1 MIPQKLRLKNFLSYQ
16 QLALDFSG
24 LHVACIC
31 GANGAGKSSL
41 LEAISW
47 AIWGASRVASQ
58 DDVIHVGSKEA
69 QVDFTFIAG
78 GEVYRVIR
86 TRSRN
91 SSTSL
96 EFQVQSEGKF
106 KSLTERKVQS
116 TQQTIV
122 SHLKMDYETFINSAY
137 LRQGRADEFMLKR
150 PSDRKQILAD
160 MLALSQYD
168 QLAERAKD
176 MARTSKAEA
185 AVLENLLSHLRE
197 QIQAGEAIAPQLEIL
212 RSQLIDLQVW
222 ESRDH
227 QRLQVVE
234 ELQNKYQIL
243 LQQLTWQQQQQSS
256 LMANLTQSSR
266 QLASQQR
273 QLQQL
278 EGYLAQR
285 SPILQDHE
293 RYQLLCSQEADFERK
308 LQKYQQLCDRR
319 GEFSHKLTSL
329 QSELKGQLRHYQA
342 QLEGLVQQE
351 SDLKTIL
358 GRAIEI
364 EAAIAELHKA
374 RAVLQE
380 FDRLHAQSTPLVHRH
395 QVLKHQLEREQTR
408 LAAKLD
414 ELVTKR
420 EQLYLQVKNHDQLLL
435 NAQEIDRQII
445 FLQNKQVYQQRVHEK
460 GLERRDFLERLK
472 TRLADSEAA
481 FHKLEAKMRQ
491 LTVPNAPCTLCD
503 RPLDEAHWQ
512 LVQKKHKQ
520 ESRDLQADIWIVKEQ
535 QAASNC
541 EIEVLREEYRVLKKE
556 LAPLNDLIQRKG
568 TLQER
573 LKAIA
578 EAKQRLVQIDAD
590 IQDLSDRLQ
599 NQNYMR
605 EAWEEMELID
615 RNIHK
620 FAYDEKNHALARGDV
635 ERWRWAEV
643 KQSELKN
650 AQRQAEHLSQKI
662 PDLQTKIHQ
671 LQERLTKNLIDLEVQ
686 HELEQCD
693 RTLTQLAYD
702 PDLHQQLRTQKHDL
716 TTSLLRYQE
725 LTRAEQEYPELQQQ
739 VNHLQ
744 QSQTKQ
750 QQELQIITNQI
761 SELQSQIQSLHG
773 DHGSEIQ
780 SLRQNLQNWR
790 SQMDR
795 LLGQIGSLQQAQQ
808 QLEQSRHREQETLT
822 QIEQSRHRQRI
833 HTELHQAFGKN
844 GIQALML
851 ENVLPQI
858 EVEAN
863 QILAQLSDR
872 QLNVRF
878 ITQKSGKKS
887 DRLIETLDIEI
898 ADTRGTR
905 PYETYSGGE
914 AFRINFAVRLA
925 LSRVLAQRKGSTLQT
940 LIIDEGF
947 GSQDQLGCDRL
958 VSAINAIAP
967 DFECILVITHMPQM
981 KEAFNTLIEVSKGE
995 EGSTVQLIG

>member
-41 LEAISW
+41 LEAICW
-47 AIWGASRVASQ
+47 AIWGESRAASE
-58 DDVIHVGSKEA
+58 DDVIYVGSKET

-106 KSLTERKVQS
+106 KSLTERKVRA
-116 TQQTIV
+116 TQQTII
-122 SHLKMDYETFINSAY
+122 SHLKMDYETFVNSAY

-160 MLALSQYD
+160 MLSLSQYD
-168 QLAERAKD
+168 ELAERAKD
-176 MARTSKAEA
+176 IARTSKAES
-185 AVLENLLSHLRE
+185 AVLENLLAHLRE
-197 QIQAGEAIAPQLEIL
+197 QIIAGEAIAPQLETL
-212 RSQLIDLQVW
+212 RSQLTDLQAW
-222 ESRDH
+222 ENRDRA
-227 QRLQVVE
+227 RLQVVE
-234 ELQNKYQIL
+234 DLQKQYQSVS
-243 LQQLTWQQQQQSS
+243 QQLTWQQQQHNSITG
-256 LMANLTQSSR
+256 NLSQSSR
-266 QLASQQR
+266 QLANQSK

-278 EGYLAQR
+278 EGYLRER
-285 SPILQDHE
+285 STILQDHD
-293 RYQLLCSQEADFERK
+293 RYQLLSNKESELERK
-308 LQKYQQLCDRR
+308 FQKYQQLSDRR
-319 GEFSHKLTSL
+319 GEFSHKLASL
-329 QSELKGQLRHYQA
+329 QSELKAQLRAYQA
-342 QLEGLVQQE
+342 QLESLKQQE
-351 SDLKTIL
+351 NDLQGIL
-358 GRAIEI
+358 NRATEI

-380 FDRLHAQSTPLVHRH
+380 FDRLHGQSTPLVHRY
-395 QVLKHQLEREQTR
+395 QTLKHQLEREQTK
-408 LAAKLD
+408 LSAKLD
-414 ELVTKR
+414 ELIAKR
-420 EQLYLQVKNHDQLLL
+420 EQLHLQVQKHDQLL
-435 NAQEIDRQII
+435 NHAQELDRQIVS
-445 FLQNKQVYQQRVHEK
+445 LQKKQVYQQRVHEK

-481 FHKLEAKMRQ
+481 FNKLEAKMRQ
-491 LTVPNAPCTLCD
+491 LTVPNAPCPLCD
-503 RPLDEAHWQ
+503 RPLDPNHWQ

-520 ESRDLQADIWIVKEQ
+520 ESRDLQADIWVVKEQ

-541 EIEVLREEYRVLKKE
+541 EIQVLREEYRSLLKE
-556 LAPLNDLIQRKG
+556 IAPLNDLIQRKG

-578 EAKQRLVQIDAD
+578 EARQRLVIIDAE
-590 IQDLSDRLQ
+590 IKDLSDRLQ
-599 NQNYMR
+599 TQNYSR

-615 RNIHK
+615 KNIHK

-650 AQRQAEHLSQKI
+650 AQRQVDNLSQKI

-693 RTLTQLAYD
+693 RALTQLAYD
-702 PDLHQQLRTQKHDL
+702 PDRHQQLRAQKQEL
-716 TTSLLRYQE
+716 TPSLLRYQE
-725 LTRAEQEYPELQQQ
+725 LTRAEQEYPELQEQ
-739 VNHLQ
+739 VQHLQ
-744 QSQTKQ
+744 QNISSLQL
-750 QQELQIITNQI
+750 ELQNSTAQI
-761 SELQSQIQSLHG
+761 AQLQSHCQKLRG
-773 DHGSEIQ
+773 DHANEIQ
-780 SLRQNLQNWR
+780 SLKQNLQNWR
-790 SQMDR
+790 SQMDT
-795 LLGQIGSLQQAQQ
+795 LLAQIGSLQQSQQ

-822 QIEQSRHRQRI
+822 QIEAARHRQRI

-858 EVEAN
+858 EIEAN
-863 QILAQLSDR
+863 QILSQLSDR

-887 DRLIETLDIEI
+887 DRIIETLDIEI
-898 ADTRGTR
+898 ADTKGTR

-981 KEAFNTLIEVSKGE
+981 KEAFNTLIEVSKTD
-995 EGSTVQLIG
+995 EGSTVQLVG

>member
-47 AIWGASRVASQ
+47 AIWGVSRVASQ

-78 GEVYRVIR
+78 GEVYRIIR

-116 TQQTIV
+116 TQQTII
-122 SHLKMDYETFINSAY
+122 SHLKMDYETFVNSAY

-168 QLAERAKD
+168 ELAERAKD
-176 MARTSKAEA
+176 MARTSKAEV

-197 QIQAGEAIAPQLEIL
+197 QIQSGEAIAPQLEIL
-212 RSQLIDLQVW
+212 RSQLMDLQVW
-222 ESRDH
+222 ESRDQ

-234 ELQNKYQIL
+234 ELQKQYQNL
-243 LQQLTWQQQQQSS
+243 SQQLTWQQQQQSS
-256 LMANLTQSSR
+256 LTVNLTQSSR

-293 RYQLLCSQEADFERK
+293 RYQLLCNQESELERK

-319 GEFSHKLTSL
+319 GEFSHKLASL

-351 SDLKTIL
+351 SDLNTIL
-358 GRAIEI
+358 SRATEI

-374 RAVLQE
+374 RAILQE

-408 LAAKLD
+408 LSAKLD
-414 ELVTKR
+414 ELVAKR
-420 EQLYLQVKNHDQLLL
+420 EQVYLQVKNHDQLLL
-435 NAQEIDRQII
+435 NAQELDRQIML
-445 FLQNKQVYQQRVHEK
+445 LQNKQVYQQRVHEK

-491 LTVPNAPCTLCD
+491 LTVPNAPCPLCD

-541 EIEVLREEYRVLKKE
+541 EIEVLREEYRALKKE
-556 LAPLNDLIQRKG
+556 LTSLNDLIQRKG

-578 EAKQRLVQIDAD
+578 EAKQRLVLIDAE

-716 TTSLLRYQE
+716 TPSLLRYQE

-744 QSQTKQ
+744 QSQAKQ
-750 QQELQIITNQI
+750 QQELQTITNQI

-790 SQMDR
+790 SQMDS
-795 LLGQIGSLQQAQQ
+795 LFGQIGSLQQAQQ
-808 QLEQSRHREQETLT
+808 QLEQSRQREQETLT

-887 DRLIETLDIEI
+887 DHLIETLDIEI
-898 ADTRGTR
+898 ADTKGTR

-995 EGSTVQLIG
+995 EGSTVQLVG